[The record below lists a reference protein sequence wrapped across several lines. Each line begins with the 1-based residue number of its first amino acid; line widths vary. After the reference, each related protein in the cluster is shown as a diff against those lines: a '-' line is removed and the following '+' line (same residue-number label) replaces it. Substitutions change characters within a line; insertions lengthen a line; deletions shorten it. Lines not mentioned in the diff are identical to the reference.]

1 MTERRANFKRN
12 KLKNEANE
20 RFIMRNDEK
29 KVANKIIYWVIG
41 VIAILAVVVGLFSYH
56 YVHSALQPM
65 NRHDNSEII
74 VNVPIGSSNKEI
86 AATLQKEKVIKSAT
100 VFNYFVKTHNY
111 SDFQAGYYNFK
122 PSMTLEHITSM
133 LQKGGTSEPQGS
145 TVGKVLVR
153 EGVTVDEVGDSIA
166 KNTKYSKKEFLALM
180 KDKEYM
186 QELATKYP
194 ELLKSSMDSNGVRY
208 NLEGYLFPATYSVV
222 KGMSL
227 KQLVNS
233 MVEKTNE
240 ELSPYFSTIK
250 QKNLTVQHA
259 LTLASLIE
267 REGVTAKDRR
277 KISGVFFNRL
287 AIDMPLQSD
296 ISVMYA
302 LNKHKHS
309 LTNKDTSVKSPYNL
323 YKNKG
328 FGPGPFNNPSIQAIQ
343 AVLNPEERDKN
354 YLYFVADLK
363 TGKVYY
369 SNTYDKHLET
379 NASLGQ

>member
-41 VIAILAVVVGLFSYH
+41 VIAVLAVVVGLFSYH

-166 KNTKYSKKEFLALM
+166 KNTKYSKKEFLSLM

-194 ELLKSSMDSNGVRY
+194 ELLKSSMDSKGVRY

-287 AIDMPLQSD
+287 EVDMPLQSD